1 MRVAIMSLDR
11 IPSANDLVRVWAH
24 EGLRLFHDRLIE
36 ENERVWCHR
45 TLDEVA
51 AAHFYDLDLDSAS
64 ASTRN
69 AQNRGN
75 KGTDNERG
83 SYFSKDSNS
92 LQPQSRAAIF
102 RSTVLRRPLLYST
115 WFGKCYQPVER
126 NVLQFYIAQRLKTFN
141 EEELDMKLVLFDE
154 MLEHILR
161 IDCVLRKP
169 MGHLLLIGESGTGKT
184 ALSRFVSWLNSISVF
199 QIKPTRRYNVA
210 NFDDDLRCIM
220 RRAGVNGERICFV
233 SFDEFYLR
241 VHKSQYSQHLLLSIY
256 QFYLKAI

>member
-1 MRVAIMSLDR
+1 MI
-11 IPSANDLVRVWAH
+11 
-24 EGLRLFHDRLIE
+24 
-36 ENERVWCHR
+36 
-45 TLDEVA
+45 
-51 AAHFYDLDLDSAS
+51 
-64 ASTRN
+64 
-69 AQNRGN
+69 
-75 KGTDNERG
+75 K
-83 SYFSKDSNS
+83 K
-92 LQPQSRAAIF
+92 
-102 RSTVLRRPLLYST
+102 
-115 WFGKCYQPVER
+115 R

-169 MGHLLLIGESGTGKT
+169 MGHLVLIGESGTGKT

-233 SFDEFYLR
+233 SFDEFMII
-241 VHKSQYSQHLLLSIY
+241 SIAPLWIKLN
-256 QFYLKAI
+256 FIFEINSWKLTSILKFGS